1 MLFLFG
7 LLKIVTTYGLLL
19 LLIGCSEKLPSEV
32 NENNKPTEVI
42 KLGDEA
48 YAKGYYE
55 RAGDYYSTL
64 NDYFPYSVEDEL
76 GLSKAVTAYYKAR
89 KFEESRLAA
98 TKFLSLYPE
107 SNNAQKVLYF
117 RSLGYCD
124 EIDIVERDQAAAQ
137 ECIKSF
143 LAFQRL
149 YPKSGKRKE
158 AESNIRRARE
168 FLVGKQLNVG
178 KYYLKRNNPT
188 AAMRRFKKIRKTTE
202 VSKFL
207 PEVSYRLVESFLL
220 VGLFSEALSE
230 KIYMRKKFPN
240 SSWTVEA
247 ASLID
252 KSGLK

>member
-1 MLFLFG
+1 MLFFFG

-19 LLIGCSEKLPSEV
+19 LLIGCSDKLPSEV
-32 NENNKPTEVI
+32 NDNNKPTEI
-42 KLGDEA
+42 ITLGDEA

-64 NDYFPYSVEDEL
+64 NEYFPYSVEDEL
-76 GLSKAVTAYYKAR
+76 GLSKAVTAYYKAG

-124 EIDIVERDQAAAQ
+124 EMDIVERDQAAAQ

-143 LAFQRL
+143 STFKRL

-158 AESNIRRARE
+158 AESNISRARE

-178 KYYLKRNNPT
+178 KYYLKRNNPM

-252 KSGLK
+252 KSGLN